1 MRMLPLF
8 GKRTR
13 AVMMPSL
20 LMVIPPVT
28 DEHSHP
34 AVRERCY

>member
-1 MRMLPLF
+1 MQMLPLF

-13 AVMMPSL
+13 AVMVSSL
-20 LMVIPPVT
+20 LMVMPPVT

-34 AVRERCY
+34 A